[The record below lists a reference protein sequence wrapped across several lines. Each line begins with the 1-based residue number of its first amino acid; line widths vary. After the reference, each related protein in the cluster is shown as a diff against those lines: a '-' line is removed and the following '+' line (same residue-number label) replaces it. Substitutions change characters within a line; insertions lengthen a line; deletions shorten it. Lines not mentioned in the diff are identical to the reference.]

1 MSDVIKKI
9 SKAGVIPV
17 IRLDDVSKA
26 EPLANALAESGL
38 PIAEVTF
45 RTEGA
50 ASAIKRMRD
59 AVPNMLVGAGT
70 VLTCQQVNDA
80 LEAGAEFIVSP
91 GLNPKVVKFCID
103 ADVPIIPGAV
113 TPTEIEAALEFNI
126 TTVKFFPAEQ
136 SGGLKYI
143 KAVSAPYSAVTFIPT
158 GGITIDNLTEYLS
171 FSRVIACGGSWMVK
185 PSLINAGDFSEIKRI
200 TRQAVDIVRIVRS
213 NND

>member
-1 MSDVIKKI
+1 MNDVIKRL

-17 IRLDDVSKA
+17 IRLDDITKA

-45 RTEGA
+45 RAEGA

-59 AVPNMLVGAGT
+59 AVPDMLVGAGT
-70 VLTCQQVNDA
+70 VLTCQQVSEA

-91 GLNPKVVKFCID
+91 GFNPKVVKFCID
-103 ADVPIIPGAV
+103 AGVPIIPGAV
-113 TPTEIEAALEFNI
+113 TPTEIEAALEHNI

-136 SGGLKYI
+136 SGGLAYI

-158 GGITIDNLTEYLS
+158 GGITSGNLMEYLS

-185 PSLINAGDFSEIKRI
+185 PSLINSGDFSVIKRL
-200 TRQAVDIVRIVRS
+200 TQQAVDIVRAIRS
-213 NND
+213 KDV